1 MPDDIVTSIQK
12 MHQGMVTFTAEELL
26 QIYETAR
33 STDLEALRS
42 AAQTLYPDRKD
53 DRGLPPIAV
62 WEGGGRAFPYGPHG
76 DYCRLYHHQPPV
88 PDAGDHGRRDP
99 ALLLIRA
106 SQKGKNF
113 SLTSLSHHAILNK
126 YSNVV
131 IDRRLWSQFFILT
144 S

>member
-12 MHQGMVTFTAEELL
+12 MHQGLVTFTAEELL

-53 DRGLPPIAV
+53 DQGLPPIAV

-76 DYCRLYHHQPPV
+76 DYRRTAFTITSPLCRMLGIMEDGSPHFY
-88 PDAGDHGRRDP
+88 
-99 ALLLIRA
+99 
-106 SQKGKNF
+106 
-113 SLTSLSHHAILNK
+113 
-126 YSNVV
+126 
-131 IDRRLWSQFFILT
+131 
-144 S
+144 

>member
-33 STDLEALRS
+33 STDLEVLRS

-76 DYCRLYHHQPPV
+76 DYCR
-88 PDAGDHGRRDP
+88 P
-99 ALLLIRA
+99 AFTI
-106 SQKGKNF
+106 
-113 SLTSLSHHAILNK
+113 TSPLCRMLGIMEDGTPHF
-126 YSNVV
+126 Y
-131 IDRRLWSQFFILT
+131 
-144 S
+144 

>member
-12 MHQGMVTFTAEELL
+12 MHQGLVTFTAEELL

-53 DRGLPPIAV
+53 DQGLPPIAV

-76 DYCRLYHHQPPV
+76 DYRRPPLPSPV
-88 PDAGDHGRRDP
+88 PCAGCWGSWRTGPLASIDP
-99 ALLLIRA
+99 GPSKKEKLFLDKSI
-106 SQKGKNF
+106 SPCYTK
-113 SLTSLSHHAILNK
+113 
-126 YSNVV
+126 
-131 IDRRLWSQFFILT
+131 
-144 S
+144 